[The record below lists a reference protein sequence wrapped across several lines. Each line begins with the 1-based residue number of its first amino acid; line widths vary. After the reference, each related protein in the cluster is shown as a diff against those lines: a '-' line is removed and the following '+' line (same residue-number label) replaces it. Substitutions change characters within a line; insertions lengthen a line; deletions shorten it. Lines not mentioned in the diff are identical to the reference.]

1 MGDFIQPTDLAP
13 FADIDTVKA
22 GAMIEDAEADAI
34 LIAPCIP
41 GLLTAP
47 ADETDEQRALR
58 EAKLAGIK
66 STLRAAI
73 LRWNDA
79 GTGAIQTTTTGPFS
93 ETQQYQARKSMFW
106 PTEIEKLQG
115 ICKDGDSKAFSV
127 DTIPGSTAHLPWCS
141 LMLGATFCSCG
152 VGIAGYPIYEGA

>member
-1 MGDFIQPTDLAP
+1 MGDFIQTTDLDP

-22 GAMIEDAEADAI
+22 TAMIEDAEADAI

-47 ADETDEQRALR
+47 ADETPEQRAVR

-79 GTGAIQTTTTGPFS
+79 GTGVTQTVRAGDFS
-93 ETQQYQARKSMFW
+93 HTQQYQGRRSMFW

-115 ICKDGDSKAFSV
+115 ICAEEKGGMVSV
-127 DTIPGSTAHLPWCS
+127 AISSGRTGKYRTAL
-141 LMLGATFCSCG
+141 
-152 VGIAGYPIYEGA
+152 

>member
-1 MGDFIQPTDLAP
+1 MGQFIQESDLAP

-22 GAMIEDAEADAI
+22 TAMIEDAEADAI

-41 GLLTAP
+41 GLLIAP
-47 ADETDEQRALR
+47 DGETDEQRAVR

-73 LRWNDA
+73 LRWQEA
-79 GTGAIQTTTTGPFS
+79 GTGAIQTTISGPFS
-93 ETQQYQARKSMFW
+93 ETQQHQARRSMFW

-115 ICKDGDSKAFSV
+115 ICKPDEGGMVSV
-127 DTIPGSTAHLPWCS
+127 AISSGRSGRYRTVL
-141 LMLGATFCSCG
+141 
-152 VGIAGYPIYEGA
+152 